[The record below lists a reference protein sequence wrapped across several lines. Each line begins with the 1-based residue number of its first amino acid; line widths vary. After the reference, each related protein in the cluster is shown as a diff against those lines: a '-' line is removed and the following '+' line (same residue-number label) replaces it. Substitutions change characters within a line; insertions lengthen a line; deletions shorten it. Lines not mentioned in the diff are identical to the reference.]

1 MGRAGGRAGGT
12 SRSSVH
18 RSGSSHSFSSH
29 RSGSSHS
36 FSRPAGR
43 SGGSSFGSSSHRGS
57 TPASTPRPK
66 APDPVYERP
75 YAPPPVHRRPAVPPP
90 PPVYRDPYPRPV
102 HTTVIYKEQADNS
115 GSRNNDA
122 SYAGPYASGGLSLQ
136 DIAKQKVKKQRQ
148 AWVLFTVIFA
158 VLVLF
163 TVLFASGDAV
173 DANLTNREKLD
184 LPYGYSSDTLTDE
197 LGWIKDPGALNRN
210 LRYFYEETGAVPYV
224 ALMDEPEITEDG
236 MDAEE
241 SYADGWYTENLPH
254 EGFVLF
260 MYFDSGID
268 GVDGNAYL
276 KVGRQAAV
284 LMDAEA
290 QEIFWDYLDYYWGMD
305 PAEMSED
312 ELFANTFRGTADRIM
327 DQRTES
333 TDVARFLFL
342 CLAVIAGCA
351 AFIMFLQYRR
361 AAEAAKAAETVAIL
375 AAGRKD
381 MAEDAMAK
389 EDDKEDLLAKYSGMQ
404 NTEKEKE

>member
-1 MGRAGGRAGGT
+1 M
-12 SRSSVH
+12 
-18 RSGSSHSFSSH
+18 
-29 RSGSSHS
+29 
-36 FSRPAGR
+36 
-43 SGGSSFGSSSHRGS
+43 
-57 TPASTPRPK
+57 
-66 APDPVYERP
+66 
-75 YAPPPVHRRPAVPPP
+75 
-90 PPVYRDPYPRPV
+90 
-102 HTTVIYKEQADNS
+102 
-115 GSRNNDA
+115 
-122 SYAGPYASGGLSLQ
+122 
-136 DIAKQKVKKQRQ
+136 
-148 AWVLFTVIFA
+148 FTVIFA